1 MSDYQ
6 EKDGDVSLFVN
17 DTEGN
22 EHRPD
27 ITGYAL
33 INGTKMRVSLWAK
46 ESGKLRFSGRMEPP
60 MNGSGKSNASK
71 SSSTEVPF

>member
-17 DTEGN
+17 DKEGN
-22 EHRPD
+22 ENRPD

-46 ESGKLRFSGRMEPP
+46 ESGKLRFSGRGTTHEW
-60 MNGSGKSNASK
+60 
-71 SSSTEVPF
+71 VW